1 MAEKK
6 KTMMDEVFEDISQMT
21 ESFKSNAE
29 EILRTTISEE
39 IDGVVN
45 SMTEAEDEEEVEAD
59 VEADV
64 ADEVEGE
71 IELDDEDETEEE
83 ESEEESE
90 IEDDAIDTLDVA
102 DAIDSAIEGGEADA
116 DYEEGM
122 DTDVSDI
129 VDVDLTQAT
138 DDEVIKVFKKLTADD
153 EIEVVSDK
161 EVKITEPS
169 TGTEYKV
176 EMGDDAA
183 VDAPVMDVD
192 ADIDAA
198 IDTPEMDM
206 DIEDEVVEGDEAE
219 YEIELDESIVAEEEE
234 VVESEEIAE
243 EVTTEEEEIEG
254 EEIEEVSRT
263 IGLGDETKGG
273 LPKARG
279 SKHPAMKE
287 SAISEEKYNEILA
300 ENEKL
305 KAEVKEFKSVLK
317 EFRGMLKEAQVFN
330 TNLAYVTKLFTEN
343 STSKSEKQSI
353 VKRFD
358 SVQTLDESKQ
368 LFKTIKAELSEKTI
382 TESVDKKLT
391 EDVASSKSYQ
401 VKESTAYINE
411 QHQRILDL
419 MKK

>member
-234 VVESEEIAE
+234 
-243 EVTTEEEEIEG
+243 EIEG

>member
-64 ADEVEGE
+64 ADEVEDE
-71 IELDDEDETEEE
+71 IEMDDET
-83 ESEEESE
+83 EEESE
-90 IEDDAIDTLDVA
+90 IEGEDDVVDTLDVA

-183 VDAPVMDVD
+183 VDAPVMDID

-219 YEIELDESIVAEEEE
+219 YEIELDESIVAEEEIEE

-254 EEIEEVSRT
+254 DEIEEVSRT

-273 LPKARG
+273 LPKLRG
-279 SKHPAMKE
+279 GKHPAMKE
-287 SAISEEKYNEILA
+287 SAISEEKYNEVLA

-305 KAEVKEFKSVLK
+305 KAEVTEFKSVLK

-368 LFKTIKAELSEKTI
+368 LFKTIKGELSEKTI

>member
-59 VEADV
+59 VEVDV
-64 ADEVEGE
+64 ADEVEDE
-71 IELDDEDETEEE
+71 IEMDDET
-83 ESEEESE
+83 EEESE
-90 IEDDAIDTLDVA
+90 IEGEDDVVDTLDVA

-183 VDAPVMDVD
+183 VEAPVMDVD
-192 ADIDAA
+192 TEIDAA
-198 IDTPEMDM
+198 MDIPEMDM
-206 DIEDEVVEGDEAE
+206 YTEEEDCEEM
-219 YEIELDESIVAEEEE
+219 YEIELDESIVAEEEIEE

-243 EVTTEEEEIEG
+243 EMTTEEEDCD
-254 EEIEEVSRT
+254 EIEEVSRT

-273 LPKARG
+273 LPKLRG
-279 SKHPAMKE
+279 GKHPAMKE
-287 SAISEEKYNEILA
+287 SAISEEKYNEVLA

-305 KAEVKEFKSVLK
+305 KAEVTEFKSVLK

-368 LFKTIKAELSEKTI
+368 LFKTIKGELSEKTI

>member
-45 SMTEAEDEEEVEAD
+45 SMTEAEDEDEVEAD

-90 IEDDAIDTLDVA
+90 IEDDVIDTLDVA

-161 EVKITEPS
+161 EVKITEPT

-183 VDAPVMDVD
+183 IDTPVMDID
-192 ADIDAA
+192 TDIDAA

-219 YEIELDESIVAEEEE
+219 YEIELDESIVAEEE
-234 VVESEEIAE
+234 VAE

-273 LPKARG
+273 LPKAKG

-287 SAISEEKYNEILA
+287 SAISKEKYNEVLA

-419 MKK
+419 MKKQ

>member
-64 ADEVEGE
+64 TDEVEDE
-71 IELDDEDETEEE
+71 IEMDDET
-83 ESEEESE
+83 EEESE
-90 IEDDAIDTLDVA
+90 IEGEDDVVDTLDVA

-183 VDAPVMDVD
+183 VEAPVMDVD
-192 ADIDAA
+192 TEIDAA
-198 IDTPEMDM
+198 MDIPEMDM
-206 DIEDEVVEGDEAE
+206 YTEEEDCEEM
-219 YEIELDESIVAEEEE
+219 YEIELDESIVAEEEIEE

-243 EVTTEEEEIEG
+243 EMTTEEEDCD
-254 EEIEEVSRT
+254 EIEEVSRT

-273 LPKARG
+273 LPKLRG
-279 SKHPAMKE
+279 GKHPAMKE
-287 SAISEEKYNEILA
+287 SAISEEKYNEVLA

-305 KAEVKEFKSVLK
+305 KAEVTEFKSVLK

-368 LFKTIKAELSEKTI
+368 LFKTIKGELSEKTI

>member
-64 ADEVEGE
+64 ADEVEDE
-71 IELDDEDETEEE
+71 IEMDDET
-83 ESEEESE
+83 EEESE
-90 IEDDAIDTLDVA
+90 IEGEDDVVDTLDVA

-183 VDAPVMDVD
+183 VEAPVMDVD
-192 ADIDAA
+192 TEIDAA
-198 IDTPEMDM
+198 MDIPEMDM
-206 DIEDEVVEGDEAE
+206 YTEEEDCEEM
-219 YEIELDESIVAEEEE
+219 YEIELDESIVAEEEIEE

-254 EEIEEVSRT
+254 DEIEEVSRT

-273 LPKARG
+273 LPKLRG
-279 SKHPAMKE
+279 GKHPAMKE
-287 SAISEEKYNEILA
+287 SAISEEKYNEVLA

-305 KAEVKEFKSVLK
+305 KAEVTEFKSVLK

-368 LFKTIKAELSEKTI
+368 LFKTIKGELSEKTI